1 MALEVL
7 LITYVLVN
15 GEENVKSRYLR
26 FTQQLSVLQAFPA
39 HFTCGFGFVAEQLAS
54 ERPGDAMI
62 EENRLSG
69 VLRGTKLLYYQLL
82 MATD

>member
-39 HFTCGFGFVAEQLAS
+39 HFARSFDVVARQLAS
-54 ERPGDAMI
+54 ERYRHAMI
-62 EENRLSG
+62 KENLHR
-69 VLRGTKLLYYQLL
+69 
-82 MATD
+82 